1 MARLFWFRRDLRLN
15 DNPALNAAI
24 HGSAADGDLKV
35 AALYAVDLDAF
46 HALSG
51 IRQHSLVASLD
62 ALGASMDR
70 MLTIRHASK
79 DSQLNIAGA
88 IVAEAKAAG
97 AKVVH
102 AARAFDPAGVAE
114 QNEVGIALAEAGI
127 FLELVGSYYAVDP
140 GTVGKPDRSPY
151 KVYTPFFKRWF
162 ELGWDKPKAL
172 AEVGHSWFIAQPCEG
187 RPTPS
192 KESPFEIKAGEA
204 YALRTWARFKE
215 RALFNYD
222 ELRNRADLSGTSHLS
237 HALAFGEIHPRTL
250 LAELADS
257 PGHNVF
263 RKEIAWR
270 EFYADVLWRN
280 PHTITDYYEPRFAKM
295 RYDTG
300 PEAEVKFEAWK
311 QGKTGYPMV
320 DAGMRQLLAD
330 GWVHNRV
337 RMIVASF
344 LIKDL
349 HIEWQRG
356 ADWFEENLTDFDPAS
371 NAHGWQWTAGCGT
384 DASPYYRV
392 FNPILQGYKFDPRG
406 NYVRKYVPE
415 LAHILDDGIHEP
427 WNRLDGLVHGY
438 PAPIVDHSAERDESL
453 ARLAEIKVLKEE
465 FPG

>member
-15 DNPALNAAI
+15 DNPALNSAI
-24 HGSAADGDLKV
+24 RGSVADGDGKV
-35 AALYAVDLDAF
+35 AAVYAVDLDAF

-62 ALGASMDR
+62 ALGASMGR
-70 MLTIRHASK
+70 MLTIRHSSVSTGVSVA
-79 DSQLNIAGA
+79 QAL
-88 IVAEAKAAG
+88 VAEALAAG
-97 AKVVH
+97 TKTVH
-102 AARAFDPAGVAE
+102 ATRAFDPAGVAE
-114 QNEVGIALAEAGI
+114 QNAVGVALAAAGV
-127 FLELVGSYYAVDP
+127 FLELTGSYYAVDP
-140 GTVGKPDRSPY
+140 GMVGKPDGSPY

-162 ELGWDKPKAL
+162 ELGWSKPDAL
-172 AEVGHSWFIAQPCEG
+172 AEGHTWFIAKDCDG

-192 KESPFEIKAGEA
+192 KESPFQIKAGEA
-204 YALRTWARFKE
+204 YALRTWERFKE

-222 ELRNRADLSGTSHLS
+222 ELRNRADVSGTSHLS

-280 PHTITDYYEPRFAKM
+280 PHTETEYYEPRFAKM

-300 PEAEVKFEAWK
+300 PEAEAKFEAWK

-344 LIKDL
+344 LVKDL
-349 HIEWQRG
+349 HLEWQRG
-356 ADWFEENLTDFDPAS
+356 AAWFEENLTDFDPAS

-415 LAHILDDGIHEP
+415 LAHILDEGIHEP
-427 WNRLDGLVHGY
+427 WNRLDGLVNGY
-438 PAPIVDHSAERDESL
+438 PAPIVDHSVERDESL